1 MAAKEF
7 LKIIKKRCYL
17 NNLVYK
23 NFVNLLFIILF
34 SSVYLSVYAQP
45 LKQDKEE
52 KEGNKYNFSSD
63 FLLNQ
68 KFKLIKN
75 IKSGKIEEVSP
86 KELEKIFGLA
96 NLDFTN
102 EEDRKDLKFIMR
114 YGSYGITNNGW
125 DFSYNVYHD
134 KKTKYFIIYLEPLS
148 KEQASTCKISYL
160 DFSKKLLSLGF
171 EERKSYGSILDVPG
185 ISGNEDRIG
194 ELFSTYFIDK
204 RNKGIIET
212 VPLKYNIS
220 NVECVYSV
228 EFRVP

>member
-1 MAAKEF
+1 
-7 LKIIKKRCYL
+7 
-17 NNLVYK
+17 
-23 NFVNLLFIILF
+23 
-34 SSVYLSVYAQP
+34 
-45 LKQDKEE
+45 
-52 KEGNKYNFSSD
+52 
-63 FLLNQ
+63 
-68 KFKLIKN
+68 
-75 IKSGKIEEVSP
+75 
-86 KELEKIFGLA
+86 
-96 NLDFTN
+96 
-102 EEDRKDLKFIMR
+102 MR

-148 KEQASTCKISYL
+148 KEQASSCKISYL

-204 RNKGIIET
+204 RNKRVIET

-220 NVECVYSV
+220 NIECVYSV

>member
-34 SSVYLSVYAQP
+34 SSIYLSVYAQP
-45 LKQDKEE
+45 LKQEKEE
-52 KEGNKYNFSSD
+52 KGENKYNFSSD

-68 KFKLIKN
+68 TFNLIKN

-134 KKTKYFIIYLEPLS
+134 KKTKYFIIYLEPLN
-148 KEQASTCKISYL
+148 KEQASSCKISYL

-171 EERKSYGSILDVPG
+171 EERKSYGSVLDVPG
-185 ISGNEDRIG
+185 ISSNEDRIG
-194 ELFSTYFIDK
+194 ELFSTYFINK
-204 RNKGIIET
+204 RNKRVIEI

-220 NVECVYSV
+220 NIECVYSV